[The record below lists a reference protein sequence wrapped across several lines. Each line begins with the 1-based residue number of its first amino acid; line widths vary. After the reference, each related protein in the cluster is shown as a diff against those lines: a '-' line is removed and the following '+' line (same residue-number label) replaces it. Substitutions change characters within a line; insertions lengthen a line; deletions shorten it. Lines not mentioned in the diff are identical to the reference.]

1 MVYRKKKFPIMLKT
15 NGQIHKKCLTDV
27 FDYFYR
33 QGKLKKISFLLIPIS
48 ISMVDNFYTGII
60 TP

>member
-1 MVYRKKKFPIMLKT
+1 MISKDKEAELTKPMLIRK
-15 NGQIHKKCLTDV
+15 H
-27 FDYFYR
+27 
-33 QGKLKKISFLLIPIS
+33 KKISFLLIPG